1 MLTVRSAAKAPPAF
15 RYGLRWPSAT
25 SCKIPFVQLER
36 DAATDEFLEKA
47 VSANR
52 LSWLRTR
59 LHRVLRRFRSD
70 FDVNGLLDACAPTPH
85 PTHPPAHPP
94 HPTPPDWPGRC
105 RPAPPA
111 LDAAAIGA
119 AGRGRRTAAL

>member
-15 RYGLRWPSAT
+15 RYGLRWPQQR

-85 PTHPPAHPP
+85 PPPAHPTPP
-94 HPTPPDWPGRC
+94 HAPDWPGRG